1 MQRYQITHIGDTPRL
16 KPLTFGTSGEIWAA
30 YTGGSDPLSN
40 ALITRENFGSHQFI
54 KQNWVVSIRC
64 GKLYPAFEALP
75 HVRYHES

>member
-1 MQRYQITHIGDTPRL
+1 M
-16 KPLTFGTSGEIWAA
+16 WAA